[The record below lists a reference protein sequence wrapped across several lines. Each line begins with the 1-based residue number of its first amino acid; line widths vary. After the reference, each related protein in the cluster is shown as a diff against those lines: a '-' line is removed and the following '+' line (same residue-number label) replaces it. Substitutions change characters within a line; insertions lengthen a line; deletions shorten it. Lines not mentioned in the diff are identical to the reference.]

1 MILNLFD
8 FQSDAKNYLLDKV
21 NDPSSKQRII
31 VKSPTGSGKT
41 VILISFIEDYLLY
54 KDPNKI
60 FIWLTPGKGDLE
72 EQSKEKMEAI
82 LPNAKTANISDALLQ
97 GFKPGY
103 TYFINWEMITNK
115 TNNALKD
122 SEKKN
127 LYERIAEAHREQYS
141 FITIIDEEHLN
152 NTAKADDVLNALA
165 AEREIRVSATT
176 KKNPMAEYYEIPEEE
191 VINSGLIT
199 KALYINP
206 DIDIDQVDDLES
218 ETLYLLQKAD
228 DKRKEI
234 KNEYIKNN
242 EDINPLVIIQFPDM
256 SSRMIESV
264 EEMLANL
271 GYTYKNKLLA
281 RWLSEVKTNVTNLE
295 ENNAQPNFLIMKQ
308 AISTGWDC
316 PRAKILVKLREN
328 MSENFEIQTLGRIR
342 RMPKAKHY
350 DNELL
355 DYCYLYTFDEKY
367 KERVL
372 QGGNSYEVK
381 RLFLKDKCKN
391 FELVK
396 QYRNNDYNAID
407 DLLVREL
414 AYDYFTKKYK
424 LGTAIEDNKKAMEAA
439 GYIFGTLVYSK
450 FRSGKFQQLKD
461 IQNMNIGEH
470 REIAYEVSTSDN
482 GIDMLH
488 AVDMVK
494 KVTGVPT
501 DTMKAILQHL
511 FYTNMRYNKKLLN
524 LSNREWYAFM
534 INNAYKLRDD
544 FQELSSVANK
554 NYLQMLDIKTSTWK
568 LPVEDFYRYAPYEK
582 DVEVYEKN
590 AYKDYS
596 TAMTVSGLRSGPEQE
611 FERYL
616 ENNDK
621 VDWYYKN
628 GDTGQ
633 KYLSVLYGNS
643 LEKQYLFYPDYILKM
658 KNGDVWIIETKGGE
672 KQGESQNIDKQ
683 SENKFKAFK
692 RYAEELRRIKWGFVR
707 YRDSRPFINNT
718 VYTEDMS
725 SEHWHRL
732 EDEF

>member
-127 LYERIAEAHREQYS
+127 LYERIAEAHKEQYS

-176 KKNPMAEYYEIPEEE
+176 KKNPLAEYYEIPEEE

-218 ETLYLLQKAD
+218 EALYLLQKAD

-234 KNEYIKNN
+234 KNEYIKND

-256 SSRMIESV
+256 STSLINKV
-264 EEMLANL
+264 EEMLADL
-271 GYTYKNKLLA
+271 GYTYDNKLVA
-281 RWLSEVKTNVTNLE
+281 RWLSEGKTNVTNLE

-396 QYRNNDYNAID
+396 QYRNTNYNAID
-407 DLLVREL
+407 EVLVREL
-414 AYDYFTKKYK
+414 AYDYFVKKYK
-424 LGTAIEDNKKAMEAA
+424 LGTAIEENKKAMEAS
-439 GYIFGTLVYSK
+439 GYIFGTSVYST

-470 REIAYEVSTSDN
+470 RQIAYEVSTHGN

-488 AVDMVK
+488 AVDMIK
-494 KVTGVPT
+494 KVTGVPS
-501 DTMKAILQHL
+501 DTMGAILKHL
-511 FYTNMRYNKKLLN
+511 FHKNYKFSKKLLN
-524 LSNREWYAFM
+524 LSNPEWYAFM

-582 DVEVYEKN
+582 DIEVYEKN

-692 RYAEELRRIKWGFVR
+692 HYAEKLRRIKWGFVR

-732 EDEF
+732 EDEI

>member
-8 FQSDAKNYLLDKV
+8 FQSDAKNYLLDKA

-41 VILISFIEDYLLY
+41 VMLISFIEDYLLY

-152 NTAKADDVLNALA
+152 NTAKADDVLNAFA
-165 AEREIRVSATT
+165 AEKEIRVSATT

-218 ETLYLLQKAD
+218 EALYLLQKAD

-256 SSRMIESV
+256 STRMIETV
-264 EEMLANL
+264 EEMLDGL
-271 GYTYKNKLLA
+271 GYNYKNKLVA
-281 RWLSEVKTNVTNLE
+281 KWLSEGQINTYNLE

-372 QGGNSYEVK
+372 QGGNSFEVK
-381 RLFLKDKCKN
+381 RLFLKDKCKS

-407 DLLVREL
+407 EVLVRDL
-414 AYDYFTKKYK
+414 AYDYFIKKYK
-424 LGTAIEDNKKAMEAA
+424 LGTVIEDNKKAMEAS
-439 GYIFGTLVYSK
+439 GYIFGTLVHST

-461 IQNMNIGEH
+461 IQNMKLGEH
-470 REIAYEVSTSDN
+470 RQLDYEVSTHGN

-488 AVDMVK
+488 AVDMIK
-494 KVTGVPT
+494 KVTGVPS
-501 DTMKAILQHL
+501 DTMGAILKHL
-511 FYTNMRYNKKLLN
+511 FHKNFRSTKKLLN
-524 LSNREWYAFM
+524 LSNPEWYAFM

-590 AYKDYS
+590 AYKDYT

-633 KYLSVLYGNS
+633 KYLSVLYGTS
-643 LEKQYLFYPDYILKM
+643 LDKQYLFYPDYILKM

-692 RYAEELRRIKWGFVR
+692 RYAEDLRRIKWGFVR
-707 YRDSRPFINNT
+707 YRDARPFINNT
-718 VYTEDMS
+718 VYTEDMN

-732 EDEF
+732 EDEI

>member
-54 KDPNKI
+54 KDSNKI

-152 NTAKADDVLNALA
+152 NTAKADDVLTAFNA
-165 AEREIRVSATT
+165 EKEIRVSATT

-206 DIDIDQVDDLES
+206 DIDIEQVDDLES
-218 ETLYLLQKAD
+218 EAFYLLQKAD

-256 SSRMIESV
+256 STRMIESV
-264 EEMLANL
+264 EEMLDGL
-271 GYTYKNKLLA
+271 GYNYKNKLVA
-281 RWLSEVKTNVTNLE
+281 KWLSESQINTYNLE

-350 DNELL
+350 ENDLL
-355 DYCYLYTFDEKY
+355 DYCFLYTFDEKY

-391 FELVK
+391 FELIK
-396 QYRNNDYNAID
+396 QVRNKDYNAID
-407 DLLVREL
+407 EVLIRDR
-414 AYDYFTKKYK
+414 AHDYFVNKYK
-424 LGTAIEDNKKAMEAA
+424 LGNVKEDNKKAMEAS
-439 GYIFGTLVYSK
+439 GYIFGTLIYST

-461 IQNMNIGEH
+461 IQNMKLGEH
-470 REIAYEVSTSDN
+470 KQISYEVSTTDH
-482 GIDMLH
+482 GIDCYM
-488 AVDMVK
+488 
-494 KVTGVPT
+494 
-501 DTMKAILQHL
+501 Q
-511 FYTNMRYNKKLLN
+511 
-524 LSNREWYAFM
+524 
-534 INNAYKLRDD
+534 
-544 FQELSSVANK
+544 
-554 NYLQMLDIKTSTWK
+554 
-568 LPVEDFYRYAPYEK
+568 
-582 DVEVYEKN
+582 
-590 AYKDYS
+590 
-596 TAMTVSGLRSGPEQE
+596 
-611 FERYL
+611 
-616 ENNDK
+616 
-621 VDWYYKN
+621 
-628 GDTGQ
+628 
-633 KYLSVLYGNS
+633 
-643 LEKQYLFYPDYILKM
+643 
-658 KNGDVWIIETKGGE
+658 
-672 KQGESQNIDKQ
+672 
-683 SENKFKAFK
+683 
-692 RYAEELRRIKWGFVR
+692 
-707 YRDSRPFINNT
+707 
-718 VYTEDMS
+718 
-725 SEHWHRL
+725 
-732 EDEF
+732 

>member
-127 LYERIAEAHREQYS
+127 LYERIAEAHKEQYS

-176 KKNPMAEYYEIPEEE
+176 KKNPLAEYYEIPEEE

-218 ETLYLLQKAD
+218 EALYLLQKAD

-725 SEHWHRL
+725 SEYWHRL
-732 EDEF
+732 EDEI

>member
-176 KKNPMAEYYEIPEEE
+176 KKNPLAEYYEIPEEE

-218 ETLYLLQKAD
+218 EALYLLQKAD

-424 LGTAIEDNKKAMEAA
+424 LGTVKEDNKKAMEAA

-718 VYTEDMS
+718 VYTDDMS
-725 SEHWHRL
+725 SEYWHRL
-732 EDEF
+732 EDEI

>member
-176 KKNPMAEYYEIPEEE
+176 KKNPLAEYYEIPEEE

-218 ETLYLLQKAD
+218 EALYLLQKAD

-342 RMPKAKHY
+342 RMPKAKNY

-424 LGTAIEDNKKAMEAA
+424 LGTVKEDNKKAMEAA

-544 FQELSSVANK
+544 FQELSSKANK

-568 LPVEDFYRYAPYEK
+568 LPAEDFYRYAPYEK

>member
-8 FQSDAKNYLLDKV
+8 FQSDAKNYLLDKA

-152 NTAKADDVLNALA
+152 NTAKADDVLNAFA
-165 AEREIRVSATT
+165 AEKEIRVSATT

-199 KALYINP
+199 RALYINP
-206 DIDIDQVDDLES
+206 DIDIEQVDDLES
-218 ETLYLLQKAD
+218 EALYLLQKAD

-242 EDINPLVIIQFPDM
+242 EDVNPLVIIQFPDM
-256 SSRMIESV
+256 STSLINKV
-264 EEMLANL
+264 EKMLADL
-271 GYTYKNKLLA
+271 GYTYDNKLLA

-342 RMPKAKHY
+342 RMPKARHY

-381 RLFLKDKCKN
+381 RLFLKDKCKS
-391 FELVK
+391 FKLVK

-407 DLLVREL
+407 EVLVRDL
-414 AYDYFTKKYK
+414 AYDYFMKKYK
-424 LGTAIEDNKKAMEAA
+424 LGTVKEDNKKAMKAS

-461 IQNMNIGEH
+461 IQNINIGEH
-470 REIAYEVSTSDN
+470 REIAYVVSTSDN

-488 AVDMVK
+488 AVDMIK
-494 KVTGVPT
+494 KVTGVPR
-501 DTMKAILQHL
+501 DTMGAILKHL
-511 FYTNMRYNKKLLN
+511 FHKNYNFSKKLLN
-524 LSNREWYAFM
+524 LSNPEWYAFM

-544 FQELSSVANK
+544 FQELSSKANK

-590 AYKDYS
+590 AYKDYT

-683 SENKFKAFK
+683 SQNKFKAFK
-692 RYAEELRRIKWGFVR
+692 HYAEELRRIKWGFVR

-718 VYTEDMS
+718 VYTEDMK

>member
-127 LYERIAEAHREQYS
+127 LYERIAEAHKEQYS

-176 KKNPMAEYYEIPEEE
+176 KKNPLAEYYEIPEEE

-218 ETLYLLQKAD
+218 EALYLLQKAD

-424 LGTAIEDNKKAMEAA
+424 LGTVKEDNKKAMEAA

-633 KYLSVLYGNS
+633 KYLSVLYGTS
-643 LEKQYLFYPDYILKM
+643 LDKQYLFYPDYILKM
-658 KNGDVWIIETKGGE
+658 KNGDIWIIETKGGE

-692 RYAEELRRIKWGFVR
+692 HYAEDLRRIKWGFVR

>member
-152 NTAKADDVLNALA
+152 NTAKADDVLNALS

-176 KKNPMAEYYEIPEEE
+176 KKNPLAEYYEIPEEE

-218 ETLYLLQKAD
+218 EALYLLQKAD

-256 SSRMIESV
+256 STRLIEYV
-264 EEMLANL
+264 EETLASL
-271 GYTYKNKLLA
+271 GYTYGNKLLA
-281 RWLSEVKTNVTNLE
+281 RWLSEGKTNVTNLE

-381 RLFLKDKCKN
+381 RVFLKDKCKN

-407 DLLVREL
+407 EVLVREL
-414 AYDYFTKKYK
+414 AYDYFMKKYK
-424 LGTAIEDNKKAMEAA
+424 LGTVKEDNKKAMEAA

-461 IQNMNIGEH
+461 IQNMNIGEQ
-470 REIAYEVSTSDN
+470 RQISYEISTSNN

-494 KVTGVPT
+494 KVTGVPS
-501 DTMKAILQHL
+501 DTMGAILKHL
-511 FYTNMRYNKKLLN
+511 FHKNMRYNKKLLN
-524 LSNREWYAFM
+524 LSNPEWYAFM
-534 INNAYKLRDD
+534 INNAYKIRDD
-544 FQELSSVANK
+544 FQELSSGANK
-554 NYLQMLDIKTSTWK
+554 NYLQMLDIKTSVWK

-590 AYKDYS
+590 AYKDYT
-596 TAMTVSGLRSGPEQE
+596 TAMTVSGLRSAPEQE
-611 FERYL
+611 FEKYL

-643 LEKQYLFYPDYILKM
+643 LDKQYLFYPDYILKM

-672 KQGESQNIDKQ
+672 RQGESQNIDKQ

-692 RYAEELRRIKWGFVR
+692 HYAEELRRIKWGFVR
-707 YRDSRPFINNT
+707 NKDSRLFINNT

>member
-127 LYERIAEAHREQYS
+127 LYERIAEAHKEQYS

-176 KKNPMAEYYEIPEEE
+176 KKNPLAEYYEIPEEE

-218 ETLYLLQKAD
+218 EALYLLQKAD

-424 LGTAIEDNKKAMEAA
+424 LGTVKEDNKKAMEAA

-643 LEKQYLFYPDYILKM
+643 LDKQYLFYPDYILKM

>member
-21 NDPSSKQRII
+21 NDPNSKQRII

-115 TNNALKD
+115 KNNALKD

-152 NTAKADDVLNALA
+152 NTAKADDVLTAFDS
-165 AEREIRVSATT
+165 EKEIRVSATT

-206 DIDIDQVDDLES
+206 DIDIEQIDDLES
-218 ETLYLLQKAD
+218 EAFYLLQKAD

-256 SSRMIESV
+256 STRMIESV
-264 EEMLANL
+264 EEMLDGL
-271 GYTYKNKLLA
+271 GYNYKNKLVA
-281 RWLSEVKTNVTNLE
+281 KWLSEGQINTYNLE

-350 DNELL
+350 ENDLL
-355 DYCYLYTFDEKY
+355 DYCFLYTFDEKY

-407 DLLVREL
+407 EVLVREL
-414 AYDYFTKKYK
+414 AYDYFVKKYK
-424 LGTAIEDNKKAMEAA
+424 LGTAIEENKKAMEAS
-439 GYIFGTLVYSK
+439 GYIFGTSVYST

-470 REIAYEVSTSDN
+470 RQIAYEVSTHGN

-488 AVDMVK
+488 AVDMIK
-494 KVTGVPT
+494 KVTGVPS
-501 DTMKAILQHL
+501 DTMGAILKHL
-511 FYTNMRYNKKLLN
+511 FHKNYKFSKKLLN
-524 LSNREWYAFM
+524 LSNPEWYAFM

-582 DVEVYEKN
+582 DVEIYEKN
-590 AYKDYS
+590 AYKDYT
-596 TAMTVSGLRSGPEQE
+596 TAMTVSGLRSVPEQE

-633 KYLSVLYGNS
+633 KYLSVLYGTS
-643 LEKQYLFYPDYILKM
+643 LDKQYLFYPDYILKM

-732 EDEF
+732 EDEI

>member
-127 LYERIAEAHREQYS
+127 LYERIAEAHKEQYS

-176 KKNPMAEYYEIPEEE
+176 KKNPLAEYYEIPEEE

-218 ETLYLLQKAD
+218 EALYLLQKAD

-424 LGTAIEDNKKAMEAA
+424 LGTVKEDNKKAMEAA

-643 LEKQYLFYPDYILKM
+643 LDKQYLFYPDYILKM

-718 VYTEDMS
+718 VYTDDMS
-725 SEHWHRL
+725 SEYWHRL
-732 EDEF
+732 EDEI

>member
-1 MILNLFD
+1 MILNIFD

-21 NDPSSKQRII
+21 NDPNSKQRII

-82 LPNAKTANISDALLQ
+82 FPNAKTVNISDALLQ

-115 TNNALKD
+115 KNNALKD

-152 NTAKADDVLNALA
+152 NTAKADDVLTAFDS
-165 AEREIRVSATT
+165 EKEIRVSATT

-206 DIDIDQVDDLES
+206 DIDIEQIDDLES
-218 ETLYLLQKAD
+218 EAFYLLQKAD

-256 SSRMIESV
+256 SSRMIETV
-264 EEMLANL
+264 EEMLDGL
-271 GYTYKNKLLA
+271 GYNYKNKLVA
-281 RWLSEVKTNVTNLE
+281 KWLSEGQINTYNLE

-350 DNELL
+350 ENDLL
-355 DYCYLYTFDEKY
+355 DYCFLYTFDEKY

-391 FELVK
+391 FELIK
-396 QYRNNDYNAID
+396 QVRNKDYNAID
-407 DLLVREL
+407 EVLIRDR
-414 AYDYFTKKYK
+414 AHDYFVEKYK
-424 LGTAIEDNKKAMEAA
+424 LGNLKEDNKKAMEAS
-439 GYIFGTLVYSK
+439 GYIFGTLIYST

-461 IQNMNIGEH
+461 IQNMKLGEH
-470 REIAYEVSTSDN
+470 KQISYEVSTTDH
-482 GIDMLH
+482 GIDCLH
-488 AVDMVK
+488 AVDMIK
-494 KVTGVPT
+494 KVTGVPSKK
-501 DTMKAILQHL
+501 MRAILQYL

-544 FQELSSVANK
+544 FQELAAGTDK
-554 NYLQMLDIKTSTWK
+554 NYLEYLEAKTSVWK
-568 LPVEDFYRYAPYEK
+568 LPVEDFYKYAPYET
-582 DVEVYEKN
+582 DVEVYENN
-590 AYKDYS
+590 AYKDYT
-596 TAMTVSGLRSGPEQE
+596 TAMTASNFRSEPEQL
-611 FERYL
+611 FENYL

-633 KYLSVLYGNS
+633 QYLSVLYGNN
-643 LEKQYLFYPDYILKM
+643 LDKEYLFYPDYIVKM
-658 KNGDVWIIETKGGE
+658 KNGDIWIIETKGGE
-672 KQGESQNIDKQ
+672 SKGKSKNIDEQ
-683 SENKFKAFK
+683 IENKFKAFK
-692 RYAEELRRIKWGFVR
+692 YYAEELRKIKWGFVR
-707 YRDSRPFINNT
+707 DKDTRLFINNT

-725 SEHWHRL
+725 SEYWHRL
-732 EDEF
+732 EDEI

>member
-176 KKNPMAEYYEIPEEE
+176 KKNPLAEYYEIPEEE

-218 ETLYLLQKAD
+218 EALYLLQKAD

-424 LGTAIEDNKKAMEAA
+424 LGTVKEDNKKAMEAA

-544 FQELSSVANK
+544 FQELSSKANK

-582 DVEVYEKN
+582 DVEIYEKN
-590 AYKDYS
+590 AYKDYT
-596 TAMTVSGLRSGPEQE
+596 TAMTVSGLRSVPEQE

-633 KYLSVLYGNS
+633 KYLSVLYGTS
-643 LEKQYLFYPDYILKM
+643 LDKQYLFYPDYILKM

-718 VYTEDMS
+718 VYTDDMS
-725 SEHWHRL
+725 SEYWHRL
-732 EDEF
+732 EDEI

>member
-72 EQSKEKMEAI
+72 KQSKEKMEAI

-127 LYERIAEAHREQYS
+127 LYERIAEAHKEQYS

-176 KKNPMAEYYEIPEEE
+176 KKNPLAEYYEIPEEE

-218 ETLYLLQKAD
+218 EALYLLQKAD

-424 LGTAIEDNKKAMEAA
+424 LGTVKEDNKKAMEAA

-633 KYLSVLYGNS
+633 KYLSVLYGTS
-643 LEKQYLFYPDYILKM
+643 LDKQYLFYPDYILKM
-658 KNGDVWIIETKGGE
+658 KNGDIWIIETKGGE

-692 RYAEELRRIKWGFVR
+692 HYAEDLRRIKWGFVR

>member
-176 KKNPMAEYYEIPEEE
+176 KKNPLAEYYEIPEEE

-218 ETLYLLQKAD
+218 EALYLLQKAD

-424 LGTAIEDNKKAMEAA
+424 LGTVKEDNKKAMEAA

-544 FQELSSVANK
+544 FQELSSKANK

-568 LPVEDFYRYAPYEK
+568 LPAEDFYRYAPYEK

>member
-82 LPNAKTANISDALLQ
+82 LPNAKTANINDALLQ

-103 TYFINWEMITNK
+103 TYFINWEMITK
-115 TNNALKD
+115 DKNNALKE

-152 NTAKADDVLNALA
+152 NTAKADDVLNAFV
-165 AEREIRVSATT
+165 AEKEIRVSATT
-176 KKNPMAEYYEIPEEE
+176 KKNPLAEYYEIPEEE

-218 ETLYLLQKAD
+218 EALYLLQKAD

-234 KNEYIKNN
+234 KNEYIKND
-242 EDINPLVIIQFPDM
+242 EEINPLVIIQFPDM
-256 SSRMIESV
+256 STSLINKV
-264 EEMLANL
+264 EEMLADL
-271 GYTYKNKLLA
+271 GYTYENKLVA
-281 RWLSEVKTNVTNLE
+281 RWLSEGKTNVTNLE
-295 ENNAQPNFLIMKQ
+295 ENNAQVNFLIMKQ

-407 DLLVREL
+407 EVLVREL
-414 AYDYFTKKYK
+414 AYDYFVKKYK
-424 LGTAIEDNKKAMEAA
+424 LGTAIEENKKAMEAS
-439 GYIFGTLVYSK
+439 GYIFGTLVYST

-461 IQNMNIGEH
+461 IQNMKLGEH
-470 REIAYEVSTSDN
+470 RQIAYEVSTHGN

-494 KVTGVPT
+494 KVTGVPS
-501 DTMKAILQHL
+501 DTMGAILKLL
-511 FYTNMRYNKKLLN
+511 FHKNYRSPKKLLK
-524 LSNREWYAFM
+524 LSNPEWYAFM
-534 INNAYKLRDD
+534 INNAYKIHDD
-544 FQELSSVANK
+544 FQELSSNADK

-643 LEKQYLFYPDYILKM
+643 IEKQYLFYPDYILKM

-692 RYAEELRRIKWGFVR
+692 HYAEELRKIKWGFVR

-732 EDEF
+732 EDEI

>member
-127 LYERIAEAHREQYS
+127 LYERIAEAHKEQYS

-176 KKNPMAEYYEIPEEE
+176 KKNPLAEYYEIPEEE

-218 ETLYLLQKAD
+218 EALYLLQKAD

-707 YRDSRPFINNT
+707 DKDTRLFINNT
-718 VYTEDMS
+718 VYTDDMS

>member
-127 LYERIAEAHREQYS
+127 LYERIAEAHKEQYS

-176 KKNPMAEYYEIPEEE
+176 KKNPLAEYYEIPEEE

-218 ETLYLLQKAD
+218 EALYLLQKAD

-234 KNEYIKNN
+234 KNEYIKND

-256 SSRMIESV
+256 STSLINKV
-264 EEMLANL
+264 EEMLADL
-271 GYTYKNKLLA
+271 GYTYDNKLVA
-281 RWLSEVKTNVTNLE
+281 RWLSEGKTNVTNLE

-396 QYRNNDYNAID
+396 QYRNTNYNAID
-407 DLLVREL
+407 EVLVREL
-414 AYDYFTKKYK
+414 AYDYFVKKYK
-424 LGTAIEDNKKAMEAA
+424 LGTAIEENKKAMEAS
-439 GYIFGTLVYSK
+439 GYIFGTSVYST

-470 REIAYEVSTSDN
+470 RQIAYEVSTHGN

-488 AVDMVK
+488 AVDMIK
-494 KVTGVPT
+494 KVTGVPS
-501 DTMKAILQHL
+501 DTMGAILKHL
-511 FYTNMRYNKKLLN
+511 FHKNYKFSKKLLN
-524 LSNREWYAFM
+524 LSNPEWYAFM

-582 DVEVYEKN
+582 DIEVYEKN

-596 TAMTVSGLRSGPEQE
+596 TAMTVSGLRSDPEQE

-692 RYAEELRRIKWGFVR
+692 HYAEKLRRIKWGFVR

-732 EDEF
+732 EDEI

>member
-21 NDPSSKQRII
+21 NDSSSKQRII

-127 LYERIAEAHREQYS
+127 LYERIAEAHKEQYS

-176 KKNPMAEYYEIPEEE
+176 KKNPLAEYYEIPEEE

-218 ETLYLLQKAD
+218 EALYLLQKAD

-424 LGTAIEDNKKAMEAA
+424 LGTVKEDNKKAMEAA

-707 YRDSRPFINNT
+707 NKDSRLFINNT

-732 EDEF
+732 EDEI

>member
-8 FQSDAKNYLLDKV
+8 FQSDAKNYLLDKA

-152 NTAKADDVLNALA
+152 NTAKADDVLNAFV

-176 KKNPMAEYYEIPEEE
+176 KKNPLAEYYEIPEEE

-234 KNEYIKNN
+234 KNEYIKND

-256 SSRMIESV
+256 STSLINKV
-264 EEMLANL
+264 EEMLADL
-271 GYTYKNKLLA
+271 GYTYDNKLVA
-281 RWLSEVKTNVTNLE
+281 RWLSEGKTNVTNLE
-295 ENNAQPNFLIMKQ
+295 ENNAQANFLIMKQ

-381 RLFLKDKCKN
+381 RLFLKDKCKS
-391 FELVK
+391 FKLVK
-396 QYRNNDYNAID
+396 QYRNTNYNAIVEV
-407 DLLVREL
+407 LVRDL
-414 AYDYFTKKYK
+414 AYDYFIKKYK
-424 LGTAIEDNKKAMEAA
+424 LGTVKEENKKAMEAS
-439 GYIFGTLVYSK
+439 GYIFGTSVYST

-461 IQNMNIGEH
+461 IQNMKLGEH
-470 REIAYEVSTSDN
+470 RQLAYVVSTKDN

-494 KVTGVPT
+494 KVTGVPR
-501 DTMKAILQHL
+501 DTMGAILRHL
-511 FYTNMRYNKKLLN
+511 FHKNYNFSKKLLK
-524 LSNREWYAFM
+524 LSNPEWYAFM

-544 FQELSSVANK
+544 FQELSSKANK

-568 LPVEDFYRYAPYEK
+568 LPLEDFYRYAPYET

-643 LEKQYLFYPDYILKM
+643 LDKQYLFYPDYILKM

-692 RYAEELRRIKWGFVR
+692 HYAEELRRIKWGFVR

>member
-82 LPNAKTANISDALLQ
+82 LPNAKTANINDALLQ

-103 TYFINWEMITNK
+103 TYFINWEMITK
-115 TNNALKD
+115 DKNNALKE

-152 NTAKADDVLNALA
+152 NTAKADDVLNAFV
-165 AEREIRVSATT
+165 AEKEIRVSATT
-176 KKNPMAEYYEIPEEE
+176 KKNPLAEYYEIPEEE

-218 ETLYLLQKAD
+218 EALYLLQKAD

-234 KNEYIKNN
+234 KNEYIKND

-256 SSRMIESV
+256 STSLINKV
-264 EEMLANL
+264 EEMLADL
-271 GYTYKNKLLA
+271 GYTYENKLVA
-281 RWLSEVKTNVTNLE
+281 RWLSEGKTNVTNLE
-295 ENNAQPNFLIMKQ
+295 ENNAQVNFLIMKQ

-328 MSENFEIQTLGRIR
+328 MSENFEIQTIGRIR

-407 DLLVREL
+407 EVLVREL
-414 AYDYFTKKYK
+414 AYDYFVKKYK
-424 LGTAIEDNKKAMEAA
+424 LGTAIEENKKAMEAS
-439 GYIFGTLVYSK
+439 GYIFGTSVYST

-470 REIAYEVSTSDN
+470 RQIAYEVSTHGN

-488 AVDMVK
+488 AVDMIK
-494 KVTGVPT
+494 KVTGVPS
-501 DTMKAILQHL
+501 DTMGAILKHL
-511 FYTNMRYNKKLLN
+511 FHKNYKFSKKLLN
-524 LSNREWYAFM
+524 LSNPEWYAFM

-582 DVEVYEKN
+582 DVEIYEKN
-590 AYKDYS
+590 AYKDYT
-596 TAMTVSGLRSGPEQE
+596 TAMTVSGLRSVPEQE

-633 KYLSVLYGNS
+633 KYLSVLYGTS
-643 LEKQYLFYPDYILKM
+643 LDKQYLFYPDYILKM

-732 EDEF
+732 EDEI

>member
-176 KKNPMAEYYEIPEEE
+176 KKNPLAEYYEIPEEE

-199 KALYINP
+199 KALYINS

-218 ETLYLLQKAD
+218 EALYLLQKAD

-424 LGTAIEDNKKAMEAA
+424 LGTVKEDNKKAMEAA

-461 IQNMNIGEH
+461 IQNMKLGEH
-470 REIAYEVSTSDN
+470 RQIAYEVSTHGN

-718 VYTEDMS
+718 VYTDDMS
-725 SEHWHRL
+725 SEYWHRL
-732 EDEF
+732 EDEI

>member
-54 KDPNKI
+54 KDPNII

-115 TNNALKD
+115 KNNALKD

-152 NTAKADDVLNALA
+152 NTAKADDVLNAFV
-165 AEREIRVSATT
+165 AEKEIRVSATT
-176 KKNPMAEYYEIPEEE
+176 KKNPLAEYYEIPEEE

-218 ETLYLLQKAD
+218 EALYLLQKAD

-234 KNEYIKNN
+234 KNEYIKND

-256 SSRMIESV
+256 STSLINKV
-264 EEMLANL
+264 EEMLSDL
-271 GYTYKNKLLA
+271 GYTYDNKLVA

-295 ENNAQPNFLIMKQ
+295 ENNAQANFLIMKQ

-342 RMPKAKHY
+342 RMPKARHY

-381 RLFLKDKCKN
+381 RLFLKDKCKS
-391 FELVK
+391 FKLVK

-407 DLLVREL
+407 EVLVREL
-414 AYDYFTKKYK
+414 AYDYFVKKYK
-424 LGTAIEDNKKAMEAA
+424 LGTAIEENKKAMEAS
-439 GYIFGTLVYSK
+439 GYIFGTSVYST

-470 REIAYEVSTSDN
+470 RQIAYEVSTHGN

-488 AVDMVK
+488 AVDMIK
-494 KVTGVPT
+494 KVTGVPS
-501 DTMKAILQHL
+501 DTMGAILKHL
-511 FYTNMRYNKKLLN
+511 FHKNYKFSKKLLN
-524 LSNREWYAFM
+524 LSNPEWYAFM

-582 DVEVYEKN
+582 DVEIYEKN
-590 AYKDYS
+590 AYKDYT
-596 TAMTVSGLRSGPEQE
+596 TAMTVSGLRSVPEQE

-633 KYLSVLYGNS
+633 KYLSVLYGTS
-643 LEKQYLFYPDYILKM
+643 LDKQYLFYPDYILKM

-732 EDEF
+732 EDEI

>member
-1 MILNLFD
+1 M
-8 FQSDAKNYLLDKV
+8 
-21 NDPSSKQRII
+21 
-31 VKSPTGSGKT
+31 
-41 VILISFIEDYLLY
+41 
-54 KDPNKI
+54 
-60 FIWLTPGKGDLE
+60 
-72 EQSKEKMEAI
+72 
-82 LPNAKTANISDALLQ
+82 
-97 GFKPGY
+97 
-103 TYFINWEMITNK
+103 
-115 TNNALKD
+115 
-122 SEKKN
+122 
-127 LYERIAEAHREQYS
+127 
-141 FITIIDEEHLN
+141 
-152 NTAKADDVLNALA
+152 
-165 AEREIRVSATT
+165 
-176 KKNPMAEYYEIPEEE
+176 
-191 VINSGLIT
+191 
-199 KALYINP
+199 
-206 DIDIDQVDDLES
+206 
-218 ETLYLLQKAD
+218 
-228 DKRKEI
+228 
-234 KNEYIKNN
+234 
-242 EDINPLVIIQFPDM
+242 
-256 SSRMIESV
+256 
-264 EEMLANL
+264 
-271 GYTYKNKLLA
+271 
-281 RWLSEVKTNVTNLE
+281 
-295 ENNAQPNFLIMKQ
+295 
-308 AISTGWDC
+308 
-316 PRAKILVKLREN
+316 
-328 MSENFEIQTLGRIR
+328 
-342 RMPKAKHY
+342 
-350 DNELL
+350 
-355 DYCYLYTFDEKY
+355 
-367 KERVL
+367 
-372 QGGNSYEVK
+372 
-381 RLFLKDKCKN
+381 
-391 FELVK
+391 
-396 QYRNNDYNAID
+396 
-407 DLLVREL
+407 LVREL

-424 LGTAIEDNKKAMEAA
+424 LGTVKEDNKKAMEAA

-544 FQELSSVANK
+544 FQELSSKANK

-568 LPVEDFYRYAPYEK
+568 LPAEDFYRYAPYEK

>member
-8 FQSDAKNYLLDKV
+8 FQSDAKNYLLDKA

-115 TNNALKD
+115 KNNALKD

-152 NTAKADDVLNALA
+152 NTAKADDVLTAFNA
-165 AEREIRVSATT
+165 EKEIRVSATT
-176 KKNPMAEYYEIPEEE
+176 KKNPLAEYYEIPEEE

-218 ETLYLLQKAD
+218 EALYLLQKAD

-718 VYTEDMS
+718 VYTDDMS
-725 SEHWHRL
+725 SEYWHRL
-732 EDEF
+732 EDEI

>member
-115 TNNALKD
+115 KNNALKD

-152 NTAKADDVLNALA
+152 NTAKADDVLNAFV

-218 ETLYLLQKAD
+218 EALYLLQKAD

-234 KNEYIKNN
+234 KNEYIKND

-256 SSRMIESV
+256 STSLINKV
-264 EEMLANL
+264 EEMLSDL
-271 GYTYKNKLLA
+271 GYTYDNKLVA

-295 ENNAQPNFLIMKQ
+295 ENNAQANFLIMKQ

-342 RMPKAKHY
+342 RMPKARHY

-381 RLFLKDKCKN
+381 RLFLKDKCKS
-391 FELVK
+391 FKLVK

-407 DLLVREL
+407 EVLVREL
-414 AYDYFTKKYK
+414 AYDYFVKKYK
-424 LGTAIEDNKKAMEAA
+424 LGTAIEENKKAMEAS
-439 GYIFGTLVYSK
+439 GYIFGTSVYST

-470 REIAYEVSTSDN
+470 RQIAYEVSTHGN

-488 AVDMVK
+488 AVDMIK
-494 KVTGVPT
+494 KVTGVPS
-501 DTMKAILQHL
+501 DTMGAILKHL
-511 FYTNMRYNKKLLN
+511 FHKNYKFSKKLLN
-524 LSNREWYAFM
+524 LSNPEWYAFM

-582 DVEVYEKN
+582 DVEIYEKN
-590 AYKDYS
+590 AYKDYT
-596 TAMTVSGLRSGPEQE
+596 TAMTVSGLRSVPEQE

-633 KYLSVLYGNS
+633 KYLSVLYGTS
-643 LEKQYLFYPDYILKM
+643 LDKQYLFYPDYILKM

-718 VYTEDMS
+718 VYTDDMS
-725 SEHWHRL
+725 SEYWHRL
-732 EDEF
+732 EDEI

>member
-152 NTAKADDVLNALA
+152 NTAKADDVLNAFV

-176 KKNPMAEYYEIPEEE
+176 KKNPLAEYYEIPEEE

-206 DIDIDQVDDLES
+206 DIDIEQVDDLES
-218 ETLYLLQKAD
+218 EALYLLQKAD

-424 LGTAIEDNKKAMEAA
+424 LGTVKEDNKKAMEAA